1 MGATMI
7 IYQARPSDSCG
18 WICYYEYQFAI
29 RTGDAPYFKRDNGN
43 LLSTS
48 ESYFDTGFKWEQ
60 Q

>member
-1 MGATMI
+1 MI

-18 WICYYEYQFAI
+18 WVCYYEYQFAI
-29 RTGDAPYFKRDNGN
+29 RTGDAPYFKRNNGH